1 MRKLGWSLAAIV
13 VIAVLGFFVAPWVYG
28 NFIAK
33 DDAPAASVS
42 TSGAGAASGDLN
54 GSWTVTAGTD
64 PNRTAAGYTVEEI
77 LRGADVTV
85 VGSTD
90 QVTGSATI
98 ENDTLT
104 AAEVTVQVA
113 SITTDISQRD
123 GQFRDR
129 VMNVGTYPTAT
140 FALTEPVDLAGLP
153 TDGTATTVPA
163 TGTLTL
169 RGQERPVTVD
179 VRVLRTGDVIV
190 ASGSIPTVWS
200 DYGVEPPSLGFVTVD
215 GAGSVDFLVTLERS

>member
-13 VIAVLGFFVAPWVYG
+13 VIAIVGFFVAPWVYG
-28 NFIAK
+28 NFIAE

-42 TSGAGAASGDLN
+42 ESGAEAASGELN

-90 QVTGSATI
+90 QVTGTATI

-104 AAEVTVQVA
+104 AAEVTVRVD
-113 SITTDISQRD
+113 SVTTDSSQRD

-129 VMNVGTYPTAT
+129 VMNTGTYPTAT
-140 FALTEPVDLAGLP
+140 FVLTEPVDLTALP
-153 TDGTATTVPA
+153 TDGTATTLPA

-169 RGQERPVTVD
+169 RGQERPATLEVQ
-179 VRVLRTGDVIV
+179 VLRTGDVIV
-190 ASGSIPTVWS
+190 ASGSIPTVWA
-200 DYGVEPPSLGFVTVD
+200 DYGVEPPNLGFVTVD
-215 GAGSVDFLVTLERS
+215 STGSIDFLITLERT

>member
-1 MRKLGWSLAAIV
+1 MRKLVWSLAAIV
-13 VIAVLGFFVAPWVYG
+13 VIAILGFFVAPWIYG
-28 NFIAK
+28 NFIAE

-42 TSGAGAASGDLN
+42 ASGAEAASGDLN

-64 PNRTAAGYTVEEI
+64 PNRTAAGYTVAEV
-77 LRGADVTV
+77 LRGANVTV

-104 AAEVTVQVA
+104 AAEVTVQVG
-113 SITTDISQRD
+113 SITTDTSQRD

-129 VMNVGTYPTAT
+129 VMSVGTYPTAT
-140 FALTEPVDLAGLP
+140 FVLTEPVDLAGLP
-153 TDGTATTVPA
+153 TDGTVATVPA

-169 RGQERPVTVD
+169 RGQQRPVTVD
-179 VRVLRTGDVIV
+179 MQVLRTGDVIV

-200 DYGVEPPSLGFVTVD
+200 DYGVEPPSLGFVTVE
-215 GAGSVDFLVTLERS
+215 GTGSVDFLVTLARN